1 MKTSRIAPL
10 AVAASLALAVALP
23 GHAAPGA
30 TATQAAS
37 SADAPHGMRHGQ
49 QGHRGDHAMGQRHG
63 DKAGSRHAMG
73 ELDLTDAQKDQ
84 IFALRHAAMPA
95 LRDAMKTARASQQAL
110 RELAHS
116 GQFDQ
121 TKAETLANQAATA
134 RAQASLTR
142 AKLQADIVAL
152 LTPEQRAKA
161 EALHA
166 QRGERGHGH
175 GPRGGLGMMP

>member
-1 MKTSRIAPL
+1 MKISRIAPL
-10 AVAASLALAVALP
+10 AIATGLALAIALP
-23 GHAAPGA
+23 GHAAPDAGGG
-30 TATQAAS
+30 QAPA
-37 SADAPHGMRHGQ
+37 AAEYRHGMQHGRHGN
-49 QGHRGDHAMGQRHG
+49 RGDHATGQRHG
-63 DKAGSRHAMG
+63 GQSGARHAMG

-116 GQFDQ
+116 GQFDP